1 VSGNQYQENNKMNV
15 QGVLERLRQLVAFD
29 TQNPPRELDAAAPI
43 FSYISESLGADFDID
58 VTDHGLGRISLLA
71 VRGKPSLLFNVH
83 LDTVPISTEARFP
96 ALEMTRHD
104 DRVYGRGVC
113 DIKGAAACLL
123 EIADDTDSPM
133 AMLFTSD
140 EEGASG
146 CCIHEFVTSD
156 KAAVFNQV
164 VVAEPTDCLAVLG
177 HRGYLSVKG
186 RFSGQAGHSSE
197 QRALRDNALHKLSAW
212 VAAAV
217 KYAEQLECEERRPC
231 FNVGE
236 VHGGVKS
243 NVIADD
249 ASLHWSARL
258 SPGDSNKEFLEMMS
272 ALEYGDSAQ
281 WHVPFSGPPLPT
293 FGMDVAKA
301 QAFVEKHD
309 IEAGQAVDFWT
320 EASLFAQAGI
330 PAIVLGPGNI
340 AQAHAV
346 DEWVSIEQLEQALQL
361 YAKLVNAHD

>member
-1 VSGNQYQENNKMNV
+1 MNV
-15 QGVLERLRQLVAFD
+15 KGVLEHLQRLVAFD
-29 TQNPPRELDAAAPI
+29 TQNPPRELDATSPI
-43 FSYISESLGADFDID
+43 FSYISESLGAGFEID
-58 VTDHGLGRISLLA
+58 VTDYGLGRVSMLA
-71 VRGKPSLLFNVH
+71 MRGKPSLLFNVH
-83 LDTVPISTEARFP
+83 LDTVPVSLEARFP
-96 ALEMTRHD
+96 ALEMTWD
-104 DRVYGRGVC
+104 EGRVYGRGVC

-123 EIADDTDSPM
+123 EVAEFTESPM
-133 AMLFTSD
+133 AILFTSD

-146 CCIHEFVTSD
+146 CCVNEFVASD
-156 KAAVFNQV
+156 KTAAFDQV

-186 RFSGQAGHSSE
+186 RFSGKAGHSSE
-197 QRALRDNALHKLSAW
+197 QRALRDNALHKLSGW

-217 KYAEQLECEERRPC
+217 KCAEQLEHEDRRPC

-236 VHGGVKS
+236 VHGGIKS

-249 ASLHWSARL
+249 ANLHWSARL
-258 SPGDSNKEFLEMMS
+258 SPGDSNEEFLEMMS

-293 FGMDVAKA
+293 SSHDVATA
-301 QAFVEKHD
+301 QAFIEKHD
-309 IEAGQAVDFWT
+309 IEASQAVDFWT
-320 EASLFAQAGI
+320 EASLFARAGL

-346 DEWVSIEQLEQALQL
+346 DEWVSIEQLELALHI
-361 YAKLVNAHD
+361 YTKLVNAHD